1 MPCPLSGHED
11 LAKEYEGRI
20 KFVMIEI
27 DKEHELA
34 DKYHILL
41 LTAVLIFKDSEPMEK
56 LLGFHERW
64 ATGGFAGQA
73 DSQERHI
80 ALRGEFYGTRDRGS

>member
-20 KFVMIEI
+20 KFVMIDIE
-27 DKEHELA
+27 KEHELA

-41 LTAVLIFKDSEPMEK
+41 LPAVLIFKESEPMEK

-64 ATGGFAGQA
+64 ALQVLLDTL
-73 DSQERHI
+73 I
-80 ALRGEFYGTRDRGS
+80 AKTSTLH